1 MILKFLYWRQFFL
14 WVVNKISLS
23 WIFFMLINVIGIC
36 QNIKCKIQKMLKIES
51 GFNYNVSEILRLWLS
66 TENKSNRICCVIF
79 DHQWN
84 YFFLKIEYRTQL
96 GDIVFN
102 MENNIFPGYLGQTK
116 CPNQHD
122 CKYCETFLNQPAPST
137 GEHKSSTE

>member
-1 MILKFLYWRQFFL
+1 M
-14 WVVNKISLS
+14 WVKYSDYDFQQKISQIVYVVLYS
-23 WIFFMLINVIGIC
+23 TTNETIFF
-36 QNIKCKIQKMLKIES
+36 
-51 GFNYNVSEILRLWLS
+51 W
-66 TENKSNRICCVIF
+66 
-79 DHQWN
+79 
-84 YFFLKIEYRTQL
+84 KIEYRTQL

>member
-1 MILKFLYWRQFFL
+1 
-14 WVVNKISLS
+14 
-23 WIFFMLINVIGIC
+23 
-36 QNIKCKIQKMLKIES
+36 MLKIES
-51 GFNYNVSEILRLWLS
+51 GFSYNVSEILRLWLS
-66 TENKSNRICCVIF
+66 TEISQVVYVVLYSTTNETI
-79 DHQWN
+79 
-84 YFFLKIEYRTQL
+84 FFLKIEYRTQL